1 MGERY
6 LARENAMKK
15 KIHLGNLIKKKFKE
29 SGLTVGEFAQKIN
42 RTRTVVY
49 HIFERESID
58 IKMLEDISR
67 ALDYDFVK
75 LYTGNNH
82 TEEPDDELY
91 IVLKIVEKENL
102 PQEKPYLFI
111 YKIEK

>member
-1 MGERY
+1 
-6 LARENAMKK
+6 MKQK
-15 KIHLGNLIKKKFKE
+15 LHLGNLIQKKFKE
-29 SGLTVGEFAQKIN
+29 SGLTVGEFARRIN

-49 HIFERESID
+49 HIFERESLD
-58 IKMLEDISR
+58 IGMLEDISR

-75 LYTGNNH
+75 LYTEKNH
-82 TEEPDDELY
+82 MEEPDDELY